1 MRQTIRKKL
10 LPRRD
15 GRAALGGEQL
25 PICCSIIL
33 PMTEPSANNDPVEAR
48 KKAMDYLA
56 RREHSCAELCRKME
70 TFGFDSEVALDAVE
84 QLQKDGLQSDR
95 RFVEAFVQSRVSQGK
110 GPTRIRA
117 DLLQRGIRDSMIQE
131 AVAEFGQDW
140 FALARQTRQKKYGVD
155 EPVEFN
161 EKARQMRFLQY
172 RGFEPEQIQAAVS
185 AHDE

>member
-1 MRQTIRKKL
+1 
-10 LPRRD
+10 
-15 GRAALGGEQL
+15 
-25 PICCSIIL
+25 
-33 PMTEPSANNDPVEAR
+33 MTEPSANNDPLAAR

-70 TFGFDSEVALDAVE
+70 TFGFASEVALDAVE

-140 FALARQTRQKKYGVD
+140 FALARQTRQKTYGVD
-155 EPVEFN
+155 EPLEFRPHPL
-161 EKARQMRFLQY
+161 EASQPSQRFSLAIPDGQKMLHVFQ
-172 RGFEPEQIQAAVS
+172 RIIDLVL
-185 AHDE
+185 